1 MLFDNCVNDD
11 ALNKLD
17 KKQLDAILKIF
28 TKNDFYIVTCDNW
41 EAYEAAGVLDCRFK
55 TWRGAARA
63 IYKAVRTIQEP
74 VVFSVYRDNKS
85 WGYSKQLIRRYTFK

>member
-41 EAYEAAGVLDCRFK
+41 EAYEDAGVLDRKFK

-85 WGYSKQLIRRYTFK
+85 WGYSRQLIRRYTFK